1 MPGRPAVDIRTMRRE
16 RLRVW
21 GLSAAIVVVL
31 STPIVF
37 GSATAGAMPTA
48 SNRTRLSP
56 LAGVAPSTS
65 GHRAA
70 APSSP
75 HRTTRVDHV
84 NIGAAPRIQPATLVH
99 VRAGMT
105 LRAGPDA
112 GARAIGTMPSSSK
125 YYHVPIVAWV
135 EEVSSNGR
143 WGRVEVPY
151 SWPRRDGWI
160 LVAGLRHETTGVSV
174 DVDLSQHRVTVA
186 RFGHRLLSA
195 PAATG
200 APSSSTPPGDYFV
213 TDRVPFS
220 VGSSY
225 GAFAFGISGIQPH
238 LPPGWGGG
246 NQLAIHGTN
255 DPGSIGGSNSAGCVR
270 VGAAT
275 LQRLIPLLR
284 LGTPVVI
291 HP

>member
-1 MPGRPAVDIRTMRRE
+1 MPGRRAVDTGTMRRE
-16 RLRVW
+16 RLRLWV
-21 GLSAAIVVVL
+21 LSTAIVVL
-31 STPIVF
+31 SAPFVF
-37 GSATAGAMPTA
+37 GNATAGAMPTA
-48 SNRTRLSP
+48 SYRTGLSP
-56 LAGVAPSTS
+56 LTGVAPSTTLD
-65 GHRAA
+65 RAA
-70 APSSP
+70 PPPASL
-75 HRTTRVDHV
+75 RTRVDRA
-84 NIGAAPRIQPATLVH
+84 NGAGARRPRPATLVH

-105 LRAGPDA
+105 MRARPDA

-151 SWPRRDGWI
+151 SSPRRDGWI
-160 LVAGLRHETTGVSV
+160 LIAGLRRETTGVSV
-174 DVDLSQHRVTVA
+174 DIDLSHHRITVA
-186 RFGHRLLSA
+186 RFGRRLLSA

-200 APSSSTPPGDYFV
+200 ASSSPTPPGDYFV

-225 GAFAFGISGIQPH
+225 GAFAFGISGIQPR
-238 LPPGWGGG
+238 LPPGWSGG

-284 LGTPVVI
+284 LGTPVLI

>member
-1 MPGRPAVDIRTMRRE
+1 MPGARAVDTRDMRRE
-16 RLRVW
+16 RLRLW
-21 GLSAAIVVVL
+21 GLSTAIVVVL
-31 STPIVF
+31 CTPLVF
-37 GSATAGAMPTA
+37 ANAVAGAMPTA
-48 SNRTRLSP
+48 SNRTGFSP
-56 LAGVAPSTS
+56 FGGASPSRAV
-65 GHRAA
+65 HRAGP
-70 APSSP
+70 PSASLRTAVDPNNGGGSP
-75 HRTTRVDHV
+75 R
-84 NIGAAPRIQPATLVH
+84 PQPVTLVH

-105 LRAGPDA
+105 MRTGPDA
-112 GARAIGTMPSSSK
+112 DARAIGTMPSSSK
-125 YYHVPIVAWV
+125 YYDVPIVAWV

-160 LVAGLRHETTGVSV
+160 LIAGLRHESTGVSV
-174 DVDLSQHRVTVA
+174 DVDLSRHRITIT
-186 RFGHRLLSA
+186 RFGRRLLSA

-200 APSSSTPPGDYFV
+200 APSSPTPPGHYFV

-275 LQRLIPLLR
+275 LQRLISLLQ

-291 HP
+291 QP